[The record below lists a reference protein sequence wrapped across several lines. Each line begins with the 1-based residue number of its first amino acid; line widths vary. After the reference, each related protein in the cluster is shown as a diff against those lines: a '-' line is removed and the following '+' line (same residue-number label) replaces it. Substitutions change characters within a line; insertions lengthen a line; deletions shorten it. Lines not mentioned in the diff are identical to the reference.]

1 MANGM
6 KVPLMMLK
14 GMQGVP
20 VFLKR
25 EKMPTYSIRNL
36 RKKYVL
42 IYSWKFD
49 QRTTG
54 DVSVKIKKSV
64 HQFKLYLIEN

>member
-42 IYSWKFD
+42 IYS
-49 QRTTG
+49 
-54 DVSVKIKKSV
+54 
-64 HQFKLYLIEN
+64 